1 MLSLLSKTNQ
11 LTEMDNVKETTK
23 SDCIN
28 AVLDYIRKNN
38 NGSITRHT
46 IKNLI
51 RGRVIRNSTAKYKE
65 SSLNNMADTI
75 IKELK
80 DRGILFPEKSGVY
93 YAK

>member
-1 MLSLLSKTNQ
+1 MLTKSNK

-23 SDCIN
+23 GDCIN

-38 NGSITRHT
+38 SGHITRPA

-93 YAK
+93 YAKY

>member
-1 MLSLLSKTNQ
+1 
-11 LTEMDNVKETTK
+11 MDNVKETTK
-23 SDCIN
+23 GDCIN

-38 NGSITRHT
+38 KGPITRHT

-80 DRGILFPEKSGVY
+80 DRGILFPEKRGVY

>member
-1 MLSLLSKTNQ
+1 MLTKSNK

-23 SDCIN
+23 GDCIN

-38 NGSITRHT
+38 RETITRPA

-65 SSLNNMADTI
+65 SSLNNMADAI
-75 IKELK
+75 IRELK
-80 DRGILFPEKSGVY
+80 DRGILFPDKSGVY
-93 YAK
+93 YEKY

>member
-1 MLSLLSKTNQ
+1 MLTKSKQ
-11 LTEMDNVKETTK
+11 LTEMDNAKETTK
-23 SDCIN
+23 GDCIN
-28 AVLDYIRKNN
+28 AVLDYIRGNN
-38 NGSITRHT
+38 RGPITRPT

-65 SSLNNMADTI
+65 SSLNNMADAI